1 MNKDTIVSAI
11 ILRYTDYGESDRV
24 VHFLTKDHGQ
34 VAAIVRGARASKKK
48 YSGLID
54 LGNLLDGG
62 RVEEGTGQALL
73 DGQDAT
79 ALGLEAD
86 GRRAELD
93 RLDGILDLE
102 EAALRAEGV
111 DSSVV
116 FGSG

>member
-1 MNKDTIVSAI
+1 MV
-11 ILRYTDYGESDRV
+11 LRLDAGMVDEGPGVGDQTA
-24 VHFLTKDHGQ
+24 HGGPD
-34 VAAIVRGARASKKK
+34 VGV
-48 YSGLID
+48 D
-54 LGNLLDGG
+54 LGDLLHGG
-62 RVEEGTGQALL
+62 GVEEGAGQALL

-93 RLDGILDLE
+93 GLDGILDLE